1 MDYLKKFIMF
11 DKFITPSI
19 VQIVFWIIAGATLLI
34 TFFGL
39 LGALFSGEL
48 GVFFGVL
55 ITALII
61 VPILII
67 VIRIYMEL
75 ILLLFKIY
83 EKLDNIDERLKKDY

>member
-34 TFFGL
+34 TLFSL
-39 LGALFSGEL
+39 LGALLSGEL